1 MSDYVSL
8 KVPELKK
15 LLAEKKLSQTGNKA
29 DLIAR
34 LQEADKKDATAST
47 EDGKP
52 GMYIDCAFSFFLFD
66 MGSQLGPIGKRLFV
80 ALGIFS
86 MGKATLT
93 LGPAQPRTKRMKS
106 ATATTKLPPR
116 RTPQNLK
123 RQRQQRSP

>member
-1 MSDYVSL
+1 MSDYASL

-66 MGSQLGPIGKRLFV
+66 MVHNWDRLANAFLSRSAYFRWEKR
-80 ALGIFS
+80 
-86 MGKATLT
+86 
-93 LGPAQPRTKRMKS
+93 R
-106 ATATTKLPPR
+106 
-116 RTPQNLK
+116 
-123 RQRQQRSP
+123 